1 MCHQL
6 FLLVFSFPSYNQLYH
21 QEIPRSIFTLHCSVS
36 LPQLSIKSF
45 VYLKDLHTHT
55 HTHTHTYFFSF
66 MLKTKTFTWAGRTW
80 KRSDKSC
87 TKSQIIFF
95 LFVWFKEK
103 INPSVIFSTPFIMP
117 WLFLLW
123 WGVYVRLVAEL
134 KRLIE

>member
-45 VYLKDLHTHT
+45 VYLKDLS
-55 HTHTHTYFFSF
+55 THTYFFSF